1 MRSSIKIKR
10 ISRIVYDNP
19 IPVFDVINA
28 EPNHSFLIEG
38 ESGYLNSHNSA
49 LL

>member
-10 ISRIVYDNP
+10 ITRVEYNNSTPVYD
-19 IPVFDVINA
+19 VVDA
-28 EPNHSFLIEG
+28 KPNNSFLIVG

>member
-1 MRSSIKIKR
+1 MGSSIKIKR
-10 ISRIVYDNP
+10 ITRRKHDNP
-19 IPVFDVINA
+19 ISVYDVVEA
-28 EPNHSFLIEG
+28 KPNNSFLIVG

>member
-10 ISRIVYDNP
+10 ITRVEYNNP
-19 IPVFDVINA
+19 IPVYDVVDA
-28 EPNHSFLIEG
+28 KPNNSFLIVG